1 MGADVDSPIPIE
13 NSTLVT
19 TNGQAKIKAYD
30 TRISAWGDNSKPP
43 GISNI
48 ESADKKSTSKTLSI
62 GMGDPIQPLAN
73 SNTKGITVKNP
84 LRLQKLILPV
94 SGSEIN
100 LTAYLTDP
108 NDNVIQIYPWILF
121 KCYYGT
127 NERKRIP
134 VYSAV
139 RFTRDRLKVRC

>member
-1 MGADVDSPIPIE
+1 MVRLKLKLMTHVFRPR
-13 NSTLVT
+13 VT
-19 TNGQAKIKAYD
+19 IA
-30 TRISAWGDNSKPP
+30 SPP

-84 LRLQKLILPV
+84 LGLQKLILPV

-127 NERKRIP
+127 NERKRIL